1 MPNGSKK
8 IHFAVVLLPIKKVKT
23 QNLFTIINPFLYIY
37 YYYYQFLKSFMENL
51 SQIYGPDELVP
62 TLEEAKLANKE
73 FNLLEKVTT
82 INDYFNAKVS
92 DSGRVSKYVLAPI
105 D

>member
-1 MPNGSKK
+1 
-8 IHFAVVLLPIKKVKT
+8 
-23 QNLFTIINPFLYIY
+23 
-37 YYYYQFLKSFMENL
+37 MENL

-62 TLEEAKLANKE
+62 TLGEAKLANKE